1 MINTDSEMQDTFTS
15 GELDEYRFF
24 FSGSNAKII
33 SEFLSRSNAFYDTIK
48 MYYERNEFKNCIL
61 LGEKYLLLNNSER
74 EFNKANVLKMMICIL
89 ADVQQRYDDAVI
101 YGADLLSITENESTL
116 IDKNTILGGIYTA

>member
-1 MINTDSEMQDTFTS
+1 MQDTFTL

-24 FSGSNAKII
+24 FRGSNAKIV
-33 SEFLSRSNAFYDTIK
+33 SEFLSRTNAFYDTIK
-48 MYYERNEFKNCIL
+48 TYYERNEFKNCIL
-61 LGEKYLLLNNSER
+61 LGEKYLMLDNSER

-89 ADVQQRYDDAVI
+89 ADVQQRYDDAII

-116 IDKNTILGGIYTA
+116 IDKDKITGGIYSA